1 MGATRSTNLHGR
13 YSEAPAGEGHLGSG
27 SCHGNR
33 KTGALNENG
42 LRKNK
47 DIVMVLRTVERKQP
61 KKTVMFRMGTSI
73 FADLASKP
81 FCTGGEPLPTAC
93 FLMEGRAHIF

>member
-1 MGATRSTNLHGR
+1 
-13 YSEAPAGEGHLGSG
+13 
-27 SCHGNR
+27 
-33 KTGALNENG
+33 
-42 LRKNK
+42 
-47 DIVMVLRTVERKQP
+47 MVLRTVERKQP

-81 FCTGGEPLPTAC
+81 FCTGEEPLPTAC